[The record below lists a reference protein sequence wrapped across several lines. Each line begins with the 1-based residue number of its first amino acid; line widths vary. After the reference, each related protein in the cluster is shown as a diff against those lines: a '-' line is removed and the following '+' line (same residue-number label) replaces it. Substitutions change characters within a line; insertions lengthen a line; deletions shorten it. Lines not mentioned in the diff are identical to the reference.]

1 MDKKIKFEVKA
12 KTHPNGTVEKA
23 IFIDNKYFDY
33 SIDKIAYDT
42 IKTKGT
48 VYEKAAQEDIT
59 KHFAKSVSEFI
70 GKKIEMEDIVRG
82 IKTGW
87 I

>member
-1 MDKKIKFEVKA
+1 MDKKVKFEVKA
-12 KTHPNGTVEKA
+12 KRQPNGRIEKA

-33 SIDKIAYDT
+33 SIDQFAYET
-42 IKTKGT
+42 IRAKGLE
-48 VYEKAAQEDIT
+48 YEKAAQEDIT
-59 KHFAKSVSEFI
+59 KHFTESVSEFLGRKI
-70 GKKIEMEDIVRG
+70 GAEDIVSG